1 MGETV
6 PARGQSVEGKLLYLL
21 LCFAVSLQL
30 LLNRKIVLGKKK
42 KKSKPPRA
50 PVSHRTFWW
59 SRLGPFVPQVVTDCT
74 YISALGFGPF
84 SLCVMEVVP

>member
-42 KKSKPPRA
+42 KSQ
-50 PVSHRTFWW
+50 SHR
-59 SRLGPFVPQVVTDCT
+59 GPRFHIGPSGGLDL
-74 YISALGFGPF
+74 ALLFPKW
-84 SLCVMEVVP
+84 